1 MESIIC
7 DIAKNHMT
15 KDFNVVFKDLGLF
28 VTAIRFDESNGFS
41 VVIEISGNDG
51 VLAFTEV

>member
-51 VLAFTEV
+51 